1 MKRLTKRNEEGIA
14 NFCGEYG
21 NPPYP
26 VVTQEILDKMADYE
40 DLGFTPEE
48 IDYMAKFFKEQTSAE
63 VIADN
68 MKTVAKLLEWS
79 KWKDA
84 EEEGKLVV
92 LPVKVGDTVYEP
104 RPDRGNLISVYTVVS
119 VHVSACSVLVG
130 WILEEGIYSKLNGF
144 EVSALGKTV
153 FLTRS
158 EAEEAL
164 EKMKGEHNE
173 QRNSFPR

>member
-1 MKRLTKRNEEGIA
+1 MNRLTKRVGSNVVACTFDMDFVLDMSEKEYAEFMNLMEKLA
-14 NFCGEYG
+14 N
-21 NPPYP
+21 
-26 VVTQEILDKMADYE
+26 YE
-40 DLGFTPEE
+40 
-48 IDYMAKFFKEQTSAE
+48 
-63 VIADN
+63 
-68 MKTVAKLLEWS
+68 
-79 KWKDA
+79 DA
-84 EEEGKLVV
+84 EEEGRLVI
-92 LPVKVGDTVYEP
+92 LPCKVGDTVYEP

-164 EKMKGEHNE
+164 EKMKGETK
-173 QRNSFPR
+173 

>member
-1 MKRLTKRNEEGIA
+1 MKRLTKRQ
-14 NFCGEYG
+14 G
-21 NPPYP
+21 NSVIIPIEIRARKPDVVENPY
-26 VVTQEILDKMADYE
+26 EKAIKKLADYE
-40 DLGFTPEE
+40 
-48 IDYMAKFFKEQTSAE
+48 
-63 VIADN
+63 
-68 MKTVAKLLEWS
+68 
-79 KWKDA
+79 DA
-84 EEEGKLVV
+84 EEEGRLVI
-92 LPVKVGDTVYEP
+92 LPCKVGDTVYEP

-164 EKMKGEHNE
+164 EKMKGEQLE
-173 QRNSFPR
+173 